1 MQYSIG
7 ASSDQLGRAQSI
19 LPIDKDIDAIYFYE
33 AMRIYIC
40 NLVLHRNEMD
50 RWISVSFSEK
60 WFNIK
65 LEVILIALP
74 RGTSKS
80 EGWDAVVTIKNAL
93 HWPHYL
99 L

>member
-19 LPIDKDIDAIYFYE
+19 LPIDKDIDAILFLWSNVDL
-33 AMRIYIC
+33 C
-40 NLVLHRNEMD
+40 NLVLHRNVMD
-50 RWISVSFSEK
+50 RWISVCFSEK